1 MITNV
6 RRQPSTS
13 VRATCQQAGR
23 SERLDVRRPSNQEE
37 GWLAEYVG
45 EYVFATANGRYEVHV
60 VRRDAG
66 AWAVRL
72 GGFALHADGC
82 FWTAPDAHPD
92 DSVDRAEPTYPLDEA
107 IARALR
113 ALARLP

>member
-1 MITNV
+1 MITNAH
-6 RRQPSTS
+6 Q
-13 VRATCQQAGR
+13 
-23 SERLDVRRPSNQEE
+23 RPSNQERGSLGE
-37 GWLAEYVG
+37 DVG
-45 EYVFATANGRYEVHV
+45 EYVFATVSGRYEVRV

-92 DSVDRAEPTYPLDEA
+92 GSVDRAEPTFPLDEA